1 MNLAL
6 DWGGVNQMLTY
17 SFTSLALLSA
27 FFISILC
34 VPLAT
39 QLARNLGAIDPPD
52 ERKVHK
58 VEMPRLGGL
67 AIFAAFMLSVIIFT
81 RITGPM
87 LGLVLGAII
96 IFLVGAAD
104 DIYHLSPLVKL
115 IGQSLAAGLA
125 MYYGVMVQ
133 FVTNPFDGMLILG
146 YLSIPLT
153 FLWIVGITNAINLI
167 DGLDGLAGGV
177 SAIAATALGI
187 VALRQGQIDVAL
199 AAMLLVAAII
209 GFLPYNFHPAR
220 TFMGD
225 SGSNFLGFVL
235 ACLAIMG
242 TAKGAALLSLLIP
255 IIILGIPIFDTFFAI
270 VRRISNH
277 KPIFLPDKDHLHH
290 RLMALGLSHR
300 RSVFI
305 IYGISAFFSGIAVL
319 LTFVTSPKASLL
331 LSLLLLFIVLG
342 ADRIGLL
349 TGRSSSSRS
358 TSSRSIDL

>member
-1 MNLAL
+1 
-6 DWGGVNQMLTY
+6 MLTY
-17 SFTSLALLSA
+17 AYISLALLST
-27 FFISILC
+27 FIISTVC
-34 VPLAT
+34 VPLST

-58 VEMPRLGGL
+58 VDMPRLGGL
-67 AIFAAFMLSVIIFT
+67 AIFAAFMLSLVIFT
-81 RITGPM
+81 RVSGPM
-87 LGLVLGAII
+87 LGLVMGAII
-96 IFLVGAAD
+96 IFLLGAAD
-104 DIYHLSPLVKL
+104 DIYHLSPLTKL
-115 IGQSLAAGLA
+115 LGQSLAATVA
-125 MYYGVMVQ
+125 MYYGVMVH
-133 FVTNPFDGMLILG
+133 FMTNPFNGLLVLG

-177 SAIAATALGI
+177 SAIAATAIGI
-187 VALRQGQIDVAL
+187 VALRQGQADVSMAAL
-199 AAMLLVAAII
+199 LLVAAII

-242 TAKGAALLSLLIP
+242 TTKGTTAVSVLIP

-270 VRRISNH
+270 VRRINNH
-277 KPIFLPDKDHLHH
+277 KPIFLPDKNHLHH
-290 RLMALGLSHR
+290 RLMAMGMSHR

-319 LTFVTSPKASLL
+319 LTFITNPKASLL
-331 LSLLLLFIVLG
+331 LSLLLLVIVLG
-342 ADRIGLL
+342 AVRIGLL
-349 TGRSSSSRS
+349 TGRTREQRS
-358 TSSRSIDL
+358 ISRSIDV

>member
-1 MNLAL
+1 
-6 DWGGVNQMLTY
+6 MLTY
-17 SFTSLALLSA
+17 SYISSALLST

-52 ERKVHK
+52 DRKVHQ

-67 AIFAAFMLSVIIFT
+67 AIFAAFMLSLLIFT
-81 RITGPM
+81 NISGPM

-96 IFLVGAAD
+96 IFVIGAAD
-104 DIYHLSPLVKL
+104 DIYHLSPLWKL
-115 IGQSLAAGLA
+115 VGQSLAAAVA
-125 MYYGVMVQ
+125 MYNGIMVH
-133 FVTNPFDGMLILG
+133 FVTNPFDGMLVLG
-146 YLSIPLT
+146 FLGIPLT

-177 SAIAATALGI
+177 SAIAATAMGI
-187 VALRQGQIDVAL
+187 VALRQGQVDVAM

-242 TAKGAALLSLLIP
+242 TAKGTAVVSLLIP

-277 KPIFLPDKDHLHH
+277 KPIFLPDKGHLHH
-290 RLMALGLSHR
+290 RLMAMGMSHR
-300 RSVFI
+300 RSVVI
-305 IYGISAFFSGIAVL
+305 IYGISAFFSGVAVL
-319 LTFVTSPKASLL
+319 LTTITSPKASLL
-331 LSLLLLFIVLG
+331 LSLLLFFIVLG

-349 TGRSSSSRS
+349 TGRNPVHKAVSRS
-358 TSSRSIDL
+358 MDA

>member
-1 MNLAL
+1 
-6 DWGGVNQMLTY
+6 MLTY
-17 SFTSLALLSA
+17 AHISVALIST

-67 AIFAAFMLSVIIFT
+67 AIFAAFMLSLIIFT
-81 RITGPM
+81 KVTGPM
-87 LGLVLGAII
+87 LGLVLGATI

-115 IGQSLAAGLA
+115 LGQSLAAAVA
-125 MYYGVMVQ
+125 MYYGAMVH
-133 FVTNPFDGMLILG
+133 FMTNPFDGMLALG
-146 YLSIPLT
+146 FLGIPLT

-177 SAIAATALGI
+177 SAIAATAMGI
-187 VALRQGQIDVAL
+187 VALRQGQVDVAM
-199 AAMLLVAAII
+199 AALLLVAAII

-242 TAKGAALLSLLIP
+242 TAKGTAVVSLLIP
-255 IIILGIPIFDTFFAI
+255 IVILGIPIFDTFFAI
-270 VRRISNH
+270 IRRINNR

-290 RLMALGLSHR
+290 RLMAMGMSHR

-319 LTFVTSPKASLL
+319 LTFATSPKASLL
-331 LSLLLLFIVLG
+331 LSLLLFVIVLG

-349 TGRSSSSRS
+349 TGRNRGRPSPDRS
-358 TSSRSIDL
+358 VDV